1 MKKLNNKG
9 FTIVE
14 LIVSFLF
21 VFMLAFSMYELLFS
35 YRTKQNEESIKAQL
49 IDYKNQ
55 VTLAIQGDIYDKKLK
70 NIDYCSY
77 GTTVK
82 DRCIILNFND
92 GTSKQLAIEEG
103 TRTIDGE
110 EYPITYI
117 VYGDLIYESPDAPLL
132 DFKSDYLLYNT
143 HASDNFEEANVN
155 VYRISIPI
163 SHNDL
168 EGNYGISIVAV
179 GYNYTYED
187 VGSDEQGGSTTAPE
201 DLNKDDGREYNGTYI
216 TGTNYISRTKQQS
229 QTIVARV
236 KIDNKNH
243 QHIFSNMQLGGSS
256 LTVGIRDNKANGQM
270 CYNAYLETTS
280 KYSQIYKNICSDTEI
295 LTGTFYTV
303 VGRFDGAS
311 NKLSIFVNGTE
322 YPTTVRA
329 GSFISPSTLEYG
341 VGGNSGGPLGV
352 NSYYLDGMVSH
363 VVLFNQPI
371 SNSGISECLSGNI
384 NIDCLKNHTTTTGF
398 AINNPVINEKYSK
411 N

>member
-49 IDYKNQ
+49 IDYRNQ
-55 VTLAIQGDIYDKKLK
+55 VTIAIQNDIYDKKLK
-70 NIDYCSY
+70 NIDYCAY

-92 GTSKQLAIEEG
+92 NTSKQLAIEEG
-103 TRTIDGE
+103 TRTIGGE

-132 DFKSDYLLYNT
+132 DFTADYLLYNT
-143 HASDNFEEANVN
+143 HASDNMEEANVN
-155 VYRISIPI
+155 VYKIYIPI
-163 SHNDL
+163 RHNDL
-168 EGNYGISIVAV
+168 EGDYGISIVAV
-179 GYNYTYED
+179 GYNYTYDD
-187 VGSDEQGGSTTAPE
+187 VGGEEQGGSTTAPE
-201 DLNKDDGREYNGTYI
+201 DLNKNDGREYNGTYI
-216 TGTNYISRTKQQS
+216 TGTNYVSRTKQQS

-243 QHIFSNMQLGGSS
+243 QHIVSNMQLGGSS
-256 LTVGIRDNKANGQM
+256 LTVGTPSNKTSGKM

-280 KYSQIYKNICSDTEI
+280 KYSQAYTTVCSDTSI
-295 LTGTFYTV
+295 STGTFYTV
-303 VGRFDGAS
+303 VGRFDGAN

-322 YPTTVRA
+322 KQTTVGA

-363 VVLFNQPI
+363 VVIFNQPI
-371 SNSGISECLSGNI
+371 SNSGIAGCLAGNI
-384 NIDCLKNHTTTTGF
+384 NIDCLKSHTTVNGSV
-398 AINNPVINEKYSK
+398 INNPVVNEKYSK